1 MSGEKKVAYCIPRR
15 YNRVKSICEH
25 LQVSPSSE
33 FKTGERA
40 VSPSSEFKTGERAVK
55 RETGVIPV
63 LSRNCEWPVP
73 QICHWRRNAAG
84 KAPEPQT
91 GHEPGDLPAEDGLKV
106 TVHDG

>member
-1 MSGEKKVAYCIPRR
+1 MSVEKKVAYCIPRR

-25 LQVSPSSE
+25 LQ
-33 FKTGERA
+33 

-73 QICHWRRNAAG
+73 QICHWQRRAAG
-84 KAPEPQT
+84 KAPEPRS